1 MDARYFNFPIQLLK
15 GFMIHP
21 VICLDN
27 ISDYCLVKGALDG
40 DSGEATVEA
49 ISDVCSEFGITV
61 PDVAKVRRKGLKLL
75 RDIPGGGP
83 MVGLSLKVYWDFYQD
98 EKSDFDKITLLAYLA
113 MKSIIQNKAYQK
125 LENKFWYSRMDGN
138 VTSCEPDQLSTEVRF
153 YFTEYYSKRLKQE
166 LTDNWGLKTYSR
178 CMRGFY
184 VSFRLSLEDLI
195 FEAEKRRKAMKDK
208 QNKAEINQA
217 YEKALK
223 RLNSG

>member
-1 MDARYFNFPIQLLK
+1 MEAKYFNFPIQLLK
-15 GFMIHP
+15 GFMIQP
-21 VICLDN
+21 IVCLDN
-27 ISDYCLVKGALDG
+27 ISDYCLVKDAL
-40 DSGEATVEA
+40 DSGEEVTVEA
-49 ISDVCSEFGITV
+49 ISEVCDQFGITV
-61 PDVAKVRRKGLKLL
+61 PDVAKLRRKGLKLL

-83 MVGLSLKVYWDFYQD
+83 MVGLSLKVYWDFYQE
-98 EKSDFDKITLLAYLA
+98 EKTDFDKITLLAYLA

-178 CMRGFY
+178 YTRGFY
-184 VSFRLSLEDLI
+184 ISFKLSLEDLI
-195 FEAEKRRKAMKDK
+195 FEALKRRKAMKEK
-208 QNKAEINQA
+208 QNKDEINQA